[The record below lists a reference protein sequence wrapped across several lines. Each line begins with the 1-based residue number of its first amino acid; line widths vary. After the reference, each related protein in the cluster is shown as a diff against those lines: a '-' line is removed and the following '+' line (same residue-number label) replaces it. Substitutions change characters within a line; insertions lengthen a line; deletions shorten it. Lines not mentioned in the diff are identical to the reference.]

1 MSDVKDIDWQDLE
14 FTCVH
19 EKNLLPKPD
28 PEAEQWYQEA
38 NRLHKTHPAGND
50 TFEKQILKLMLQ
62 AAERN
67 HAKALNNLVVM
78 YSQADG
84 VDADEAKAVDY
95 AERLIKMN
103 VGMGYYH
110 MGVFLEQGIGVK
122 PDRKAAL
129 TYFRKSAD
137 LGNAQG
143 QMVVGDK
150 IIGEFLMT
158 PMRDKAVPIGLKM
171 LECSLAQGHAPAG
184 EKLGW
189 HYAVTGPNEEP
200 TIEKALT
207 YFQKAGA
214 LGHSESLYWLY
225 STFERGE
232 FGLQKDPQRAA
243 CYKALEEEANA
254 DKTKRFPNIDKLC
267 PLPPKPMP
275 KRSS

>member
-1 MSDVKDIDWQDLE
+1 MSDVKNIDWQDLE
-14 FTCVH
+14 FTCTQ

-143 QMVVGDK
+143 QLVVGDK

-158 PMRDKAVPIGLKM
+158 PMRDKAISIGVKM
-171 LECSLAQGHAPAG
+171 LECSLAQDHAPAG
-184 EKLGW
+184 YELGM
-189 HYAVTGPNEEP
+189 HYAISEPN
-200 TIEKALT
+200 IEKSLA

-214 LGHSESLYWLY
+214 LGHNDSLFWLY
-225 STFERGE
+225 SAFEAGE
-232 FGLQKDPQRAA
+232 DGVAKDPQRAA
-243 CYKALEEEANA
+243 CYYKLRNELSA

-267 PLPPKPMP
+267 PLPLKPMP
-275 KRSS
+275 KSPA

>member
-1 MSDVKDIDWQDLE
+1 MSDVKNINWQDLE
-14 FTCVH
+14 FTCTQ

-28 PEAEQWYQEA
+28 PEAEQWFQESR
-38 NRLHKTHPAGND
+38 RLYKTHPPGND
-50 TFEKQILKLMLQ
+50 IFEKQILKLLLQ

-95 AERLIKMN
+95 AERLVKMN
-103 VGMGYYH
+103 VGMGFYH
-110 MGVFLEQGIGVK
+110 MGVFLEQGIGVEQ
-122 PDRKAAL
+122 DRKAAL
-129 TYFRKSAD
+129 VYFRKAAD

-143 QMVVGDK
+143 QLVVGK
-150 IIGEFLMT
+150 KMITEFLLT
-158 PMRDKAVPIGLKM
+158 PMRDKAVPIGVKM

-184 EKLGW
+184 EQLGW
-189 HYAVTGPNEEP
+189 HYAISESN
-200 TIEKALT
+200 IEKSLA

-214 LGHSESLYWLY
+214 LGHSESLFHLY
-225 STFERGE
+225 KVFEKGE
-232 FGLQKDPQRAA
+232 DGIAKDPQRAA
-243 CYKALEEEANA
+243 CYKDLDEILDA

-275 KRSS
+275 TPKK